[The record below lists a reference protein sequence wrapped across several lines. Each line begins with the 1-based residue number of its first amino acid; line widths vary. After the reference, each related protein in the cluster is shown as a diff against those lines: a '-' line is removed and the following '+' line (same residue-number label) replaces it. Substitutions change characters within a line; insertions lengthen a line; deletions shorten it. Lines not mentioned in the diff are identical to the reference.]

1 MEPTRRRTF
10 VALALVLAL
19 VVGASA
25 CGSDKKES
33 SSTSA
38 KKVTV
43 RIAPQE
49 FSEDETLSQVYG
61 QYLKSKGYN
70 IDVQRPSSAFR
81 KGVYPA
87 LQTGKADLTIDYT
100 GSAASEL
107 DKTGKPSPDPAQ
119 TYTRFQAALKKA
131 YPTLTGLDYAKK
143 AEDKNAFVVLKTF
156 ADKNNLK
163 TISDVKKVEN
173 QVTFGG
179 SAQCSERTD
188 CLVGYQDPNIYG
200 LKFKATKVITY
211 GPPLVA
217 GLESNDLQAVQYQ
230 TTAPEIAKGDLVVL
244 EENKGIFS
252 ADNVVPVLTSKLAA
266 NQDLVKAINTL
277 TPKITSKDLLAWN
290 VSTDVD
296 KDDPAQ
302 VATTWLKDQG
312 LT

>member
-1 MEPTRRRTF
+1 MKPTRRQPF
-10 VALALVLAL
+10 VALVLLLAL
-19 VVGASA
+19 VAGATA
-25 CGSDKKES
+25 CGSDDKKES
-33 SSTSA
+33 TSTSA

-70 IDVQRPSSAFR
+70 VDVQRPSSAFR

-87 LQTGKADLTIDYT
+87 LQSGKADLTIDYT
-100 GSAASEL
+100 GSAASEF

-131 YPTLTGLDYAKK
+131 YPTLTGLDYTKK

-179 SAQCSERTD
+179 SPQCSERTD
-188 CLVGYQDPNIYG
+188 CLLGYQNVYG

-244 EENKGIFS
+244 EEDKGIFS
-252 ADNVVPVLTSKLAA
+252 ADNVVPVITSKLAA

-277 TPKITSKDLLAWN
+277 TTKITSKDLLAWN
-290 VSTDVD
+290 VSTDID
-296 KDDPAQ
+296 KEDPAQ